1 MKTQIL
7 LMLLTLSVSL
17 SAQMSQEGA
26 PEKCFQSVADVLN
39 NAKEGDPVLLE
50 GVLYNSP
57 TVNMFYLQD
66 GTGTI
71 TANVSDPDSPLIHK
85 IVDGEGYIVVA
96 VVRYFFSDKQIT
108 INNVCQKL

>member
-1 MKTQIL
+1 MKTQIVLIL
-7 LMLLTLSVSL
+7 LICSVSL
-17 SAQMSQEGA
+17 SSQTPQGEA
-26 PEKCFQSVADVLN
+26 PKKCFQSVANVLN
-39 NAKEGDPVLLE
+39 NGNEGDPVLLE

-57 TVNMFYLQD
+57 TVNMFYLKD

-85 IVDGEGYIVVA
+85 IVNGESYIVVA

-108 INNVCQKL
+108 INNVYQKL